1 MWEQQETSFYSKNLK
16 APDLTSINI
25 SPQKNV
31 QGKFDLYKAELSM
44 ITEQDSKALCGAI
57 KTVVMLVVDFPDKV
71 DVRLEQ
77 GEQTLVLRLYVEKS
91 DIGKVI
97 GKNGKMAE
105 CLRTLLS
112 SMAARRKIRAVLS
125 IEE

>member
-1 MWEQQETSFYSKNLK
+1 
-16 APDLTSINI
+16 
-25 SPQKNV
+25 
-31 QGKFDLYKAELSM
+31 M